1 MAKFMIDMQ
10 VSYSFEVEADDA
22 KHAEELAWEYNYSDD
37 HSAYQ
42 GVYSIDVEEME
53 DEEDGD
59 E

>member
-1 MAKFMIDMQ
+1 MARFMIDMQ

-22 KHAEELAWEYNYSDD
+22 NQAEELAWDYDYTEDSG
-37 HSAYQ
+37 AYQ

>member
-10 VSYSFEVEADDA
+10 VSYSFEVEAEDA
-22 KHAEELAWEYNYSDD
+22 KEAEELAWDYNYSDD